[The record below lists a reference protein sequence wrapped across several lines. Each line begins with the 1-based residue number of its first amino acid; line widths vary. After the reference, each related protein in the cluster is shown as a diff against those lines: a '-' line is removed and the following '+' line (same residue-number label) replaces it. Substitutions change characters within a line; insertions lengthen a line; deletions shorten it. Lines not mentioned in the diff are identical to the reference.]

1 MGKGDKKTRRGKI
14 VNQSYGVRRRKTKKR
29 QHLKPSADNIIDNKN
44 IKSLAS
50 VTSEVSEKTS
60 AKPAG
65 QRTKKEEPATVA
77 PKKENTPTAKTEKK
91 PVEAK
96 TKEKSDEK
104 PTAKKGPVDKEDE

>member
-1 MGKGDKKTRRGKI
+1 MGKFVWNFYLCHPNQLNTCIMGKGDKKTRRGKI

-44 IKSLAS
+44 IKSPAS
-50 VTSEVSEKTS
+50 VISEV
-60 AKPAG
+60 
-65 QRTKKEEPATVA
+65 